1 VCARRRRYPDVSEAT
16 DRRRRKRGQL
26 VRYPTQQRQR
36 AQLVGSAEAVLIA
49 VVRAKT
55 AKIVVGQREERDQI
69 VVGDL
74 ARPSDEP
81 DEFRIGQE
89 PNRHETRYRRPST
102 PDMTTAAAR
111 KRTADRAR
119 CVGVGPDDQLIDLR
133 AVAFCTA
140 QPNQLCS
147 TLSQWR

>member
-1 VCARRRRYPDVSEAT
+1 
-16 DRRRRKRGQL
+16 
-26 VRYPTQQRQR
+26 
-36 AQLVGSAEAVLIA
+36 

-55 AKIVVGQREERDQI
+55 ANIVVGQREERDQI

-133 AVAFCTA
+133 TVAFCTA
-140 QPNQLCS
+140 QPNHLCS
-147 TLSQWR
+147 TLPQWR